1 MPEHPKAKPTTPSQG
16 ETAPPEGVRSNTPYG
31 MRSLVVEAAEVQ
43 ASMQPW
49 FEMECYQLS
58 RGNRLS
64 QIDYLDLG
72 SQQIVR
78 ESQDAAIHKLGATS
92 ANLCTVSCCTPRP
105 GFRFSEVSSRE
116 AAAVF
121 FLPRN
126 TDFDV
131 YVPAGASTTY
141 VSFDQDEF
149 VRGAR
154 ALDPAKWEHP
164 PLELESFP
172 GAQQVAFLK
181 GIEEILKQAEAG
193 SATGHPIDPSVL
205 RGMILQTVLM
215 STVTAS
221 SGNVAPAL
229 SERERAFDICRKS
242 RAFIAESLAVGIVP
256 TIPAICAV
264 ANVSERTLQYAFR
277 RYVGM
282 TPLAYL
288 RICRLNSVRR
298 ELRAPNPNTTVT
310 AVALRY
316 GFLHLSRFAS
326 DYQRLFGELPS
337 RDLAR

>member
-1 MPEHPKAKPTTPSQG
+1 M
-16 ETAPPEGVRSNTPYG
+16 
-31 MRSLVVEAAEVQ
+31 VVEAAEVQ
-43 ASMQPW
+43 ASLQPW
-49 FEMECYQLS
+49 FEMECYQLG

-72 SQQIVR
+72 SERIVR
-78 ESQDAAIHKLGATS
+78 ESQDAAIHKLGTTS

-105 GFRFSEVSSRE
+105 GFRFSDISSGA

-126 TDFDV
+126 TEFDI

-141 VSFDQDEF
+141 VSFDQDDF

-164 PLELESFP
+164 PTELESFS
-172 GAQQVAFLK
+172 GAQQGAFLK
-181 GIEEILKQAEAG
+181 AIEEVLEQAEAV
-193 SATGHPIDPSVL
+193 SATGHPIDPAVL
-205 RGMILQTVLM
+205 RGTILQTVLL
-215 STVTAS
+215 STVAAS
-221 SGNVAPAL
+221 SGNATPAL
-229 SERERAFDICRKS
+229 SERERAFDICRTS
-242 RAFIAESLAVGIVP
+242 RAFIAESLSVGVVP
-256 TIPAICAV
+256 TVPQICTV

-282 TPLAYL
+282 TPLTYL

-298 ELRAPNPNTTVT
+298 ELRASNPDATVT

-316 GFLHLSRFAS
+316 GFLHLGRFAS
-326 DYQRLFGELPS
+326 DYHKLFGELPS
-337 RDLAR
+337 QSLIRAQ